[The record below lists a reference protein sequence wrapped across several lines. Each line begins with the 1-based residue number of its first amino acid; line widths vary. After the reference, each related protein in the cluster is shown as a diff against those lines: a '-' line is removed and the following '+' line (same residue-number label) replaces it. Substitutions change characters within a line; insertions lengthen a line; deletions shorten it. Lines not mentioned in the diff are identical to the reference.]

1 LVRVKDVFKFIAH
14 QNLKINPDMKVFSSR
29 RGLKNPFTAF
39 NKLRNEI
46 LNIEPKIIYESIRQY
61 CVVNKIS
68 QNNNLS
74 RYEIYENTLMLDSY
88 ESLVNVVWNF
98 LQIQVE
104 INALNFANLIE
115 EIKETEIKR
124 NIWS

>member
-1 LVRVKDVFKFIAH
+1 LSK
-14 QNLKINPDMKVFSSR
+14 

-46 LNIEPKIIYESIRQY
+46 LHIEPKIIYEIIRQY

-68 QNNNLS
+68 QTNYLF
-74 RYEIYENTLMLDSY
+74 RDEINENTLMLDSY

-98 LQIQVE
+98 LQIKVE

-115 EIKETEIKR
+115 EIKETNPNRDLGDFSYFNFLIGPFFNNLNLPS
-124 NIWS
+124 NIVS